1 MMKRRKFLFALAL
14 SGFAVPPDSFA
25 QQQGKVWRIG
35 ILAAS
40 SRPASPDS
48 HYALGSFLKA
58 MRELGWIEGKNVS
71 YEWRWAEGK
80 YERLPGLAAELVQL
94 KPDVIVAA
102 TPPSIQAA
110 RQATASI
117 PIVMVAVG
125 DPVALGFVASFA
137 RPGGNVTGVSNA
149 VDDVSNKY
157 LELLRSVV
165 PRLKRVAA
173 LVNPD
178 NPNYLKILGQ
188 IQAAAKT
195 IAVDI
200 ATIEAKTPDQIAA
213 GIGGLKRLR
222 ADALIVQADGFFGSQ
237 WRHIAELALKH
248 RMPTMFWTREPV
260 EAGGLMSYGQNVAD
274 DYRKTATFVN
284 RILKGASPRDL
295 PVEQPTILKLT
306 INRKTARALGLTLPQ
321 ELLLRAN
328 EVIE

>member
-1 MMKRRKFLFALAL
+1 LLAL
-14 SGFAVPPDSFA
+14 GLGTLWAALPSLA
-25 QQQGKVWRIG
+25 QQQAKVWRVG

-40 SRPASPDS
+40 SRPASLDT
-48 HYALGSFLKA
+48 HYSYGSFLKG

-71 YEWRWAEGK
+71 YETRWAEGK
-80 YERLPGLAAELVQL
+80 YERLPGLAAELVQS
-94 KPDVIVAA
+94 KPDVIVAS
-102 TPPSIQAA
+102 TPPSIRAA
-110 RQATASI
+110 RQATATI
-117 PIVMVAVG
+117 PIVMVSVG

-137 RPGGNVTGVSNA
+137 RPGANVTGVSNA

-157 LELLRSVV
+157 LELLRSVI
-165 PRLKRVAA
+165 PRLKRVAV
-173 LVNPD
+173 LVNPE

-188 IQAAAKT
+188 IRAAAK
-195 IAVDI
+195 IMAVDI

-213 GIGGLKRLR
+213 GLGGPKRIR
-222 ADALIVQADGFFGSQ
+222 AQALIVQADGFFGSQ

-274 DYRKTATFVN
+274 DYRKTASFVN

-306 INRKTARALGLTLPQ
+306 INRKTAQALGLTLPQ
-321 ELLLRAN
+321 ELLFRAD